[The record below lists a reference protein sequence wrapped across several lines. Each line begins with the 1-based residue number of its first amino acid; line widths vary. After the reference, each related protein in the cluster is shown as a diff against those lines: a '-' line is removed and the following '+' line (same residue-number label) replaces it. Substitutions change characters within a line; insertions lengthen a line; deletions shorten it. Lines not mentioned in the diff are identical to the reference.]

1 MKYGWLSGFLWAL
14 DTVLLGMVLSTLM
27 PDESFRSAVWIV
39 PLVSAWFHDLF
50 STCWLFLL
58 TLLSGKLGQL
68 KKACCTRH
76 GLVVVVAAVLG
87 GPVGMT
93 GYLTAIENIGSGYTA
108 CISAFY
114 PAFGALLARVF
125 LKEQLHPIQY
135 AGLLIALTGVMGIGW
150 MSAEEGES
158 FEPMI
163 GIFAALICVVGWGSE
178 AVLGSYAMRHETVDN
193 HVALQIRNAVSAA
206 AYGVLLWGVA
216 DVGAVKPFES
226 ILYLI
231 SGCALVGT
239 MSYLFY
245 YKAISIL
252 GASKGMALNITYSA
266 WALLLGFVL
275 NDGAISGLA
284 FVFCFLIVVGTIA
297 SATSLLLPKIPLL
310 SSVHRR
316 QFP

>member
-50 STCWLFLL
+50 SACWLFLL

-125 LKEQLHPIQY
+125 LKEKLHPIQY

-178 AVLGSYAMRHETVDN
+178 E
-193 HVALQIRNAVSAA
+193 ALQNPH
-206 AYGVLLWGVA
+206 L
-216 DVGAVKPFES
+216 
-226 ILYLI
+226 
-231 SGCALVGT
+231 
-239 MSYLFY
+239 
-245 YKAISIL
+245 
-252 GASKGMALNITYSA
+252 
-266 WALLLGFVL
+266 
-275 NDGAISGLA
+275 
-284 FVFCFLIVVGTIA
+284 
-297 SATSLLLPKIPLL
+297 
-310 SSVHRR
+310 
-316 QFP
+316 

>member
-1 MKYGWLSGFLWAL
+1 
-14 DTVLLGMVLSTLM
+14 
-27 PDESFRSAVWIV
+27 
-39 PLVSAWFHDLF
+39 
-50 STCWLFLL
+50 
-58 TLLSGKLGQL
+58 
-68 KKACCTRH
+68 
-76 GLVVVVAAVLG
+76 
-87 GPVGMT
+87 
-93 GYLTAIENIGSGYTA
+93 
-108 CISAFY
+108 
-114 PAFGALLARVF
+114 
-125 LKEQLHPIQY
+125 
-135 AGLLIALTGVMGIGW
+135 

-216 DVGAVKPFES
+216 DVGAVKPFGS

-252 GASKGMALNITYSA
+252 GASKGMVLNITYSA

-310 SSVHRR
+310 SSVQRR

>member
-50 STCWLFLL
+50 SACWLFLL

-114 PAFGALLARVF
+114 PAFGALLA
-125 LKEQLHPIQY
+125 
-135 AGLLIALTGVMGIGW
+135 
-150 MSAEEGES
+150 
-158 FEPMI
+158 
-163 GIFAALICVVGWGSE
+163 
-178 AVLGSYAMRHETVDN
+178 
-193 HVALQIRNAVSAA
+193 
-206 AYGVLLWGVA
+206 
-216 DVGAVKPFES
+216 
-226 ILYLI
+226 
-231 SGCALVGT
+231 
-239 MSYLFY
+239 
-245 YKAISIL
+245 
-252 GASKGMALNITYSA
+252 
-266 WALLLGFVL
+266 
-275 NDGAISGLA
+275 
-284 FVFCFLIVVGTIA
+284 
-297 SATSLLLPKIPLL
+297 
-310 SSVHRR
+310 
-316 QFP
+316 

>member
-50 STCWLFLL
+50 SACWLFLL

-125 LKEQLHPIQY
+125 LKEKLHPIQY

-216 DVGAVKPFES
+216 DVGAVKPFGS

-231 SGCALVGT
+231 SGCALEYNLFCVGVASWLCPKRWRNKRT
-239 MSYLFY
+239 CFCILLSYCCGDDSFGHLTFT
-245 YKAISIL
+245 AQNPASIL
-252 GASKGMALNITYSA
+252 CTKTS
-266 WALLLGFVL
+266 
-275 NDGAISGLA
+275 ISMKTEQ
-284 FVFCFLIVVGTIA
+284 CTQ
-297 SATSLLLPKIPLL
+297 THRQKIK
-310 SSVHRR
+310 SSVKH
-316 QFP
+316 